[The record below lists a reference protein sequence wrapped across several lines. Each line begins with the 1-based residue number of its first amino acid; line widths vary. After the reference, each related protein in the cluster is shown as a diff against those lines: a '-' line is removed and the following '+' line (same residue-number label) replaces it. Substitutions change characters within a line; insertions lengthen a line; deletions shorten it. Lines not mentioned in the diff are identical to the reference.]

1 MLTMAF
7 FLSLLLIQLLTIPQE
22 IMFISF
28 VPGGVTEMSL
38 MAIVL
43 SSDATFVTIH
53 HIWRIV
59 IVVAEIVILSRLNL
73 FKSG

>member
-1 MLTMAF
+1 MLTMTF
-7 FLSLLLIQLLTIPQE
+7 FLSLLLVQLLKIPQE
-22 IMFISF
+22 ILFISF

-43 SSDATFVTIH
+43 SSDASFVTIH

-59 IVVAEIVILSRLNL
+59 IVVLEIVILSRLNL
-73 FKSG
+73 FKSA

>member
-7 FLSLLLIQLLTIPQE
+7 FLSLLLIHLLAIPQE
-22 IMFISF
+22 ILFISF

-73 FKSG
+73 FKSA